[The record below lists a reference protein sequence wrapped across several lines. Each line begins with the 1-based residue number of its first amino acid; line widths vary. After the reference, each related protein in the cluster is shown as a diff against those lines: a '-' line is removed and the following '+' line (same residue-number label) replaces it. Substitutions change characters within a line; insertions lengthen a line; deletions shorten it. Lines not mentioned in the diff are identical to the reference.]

1 MPYDLLLKGG
11 TVVDPAQ
18 ELNASRDVAIENGRI
33 AAIEPSISSDQA
45 RKVVDV
51 SGKYVTPGLVD
62 LHVHAYW
69 GSTYWGID
77 VDPVAART
85 GVITSVDAGSAGAYN
100 WRGFRRFHVE
110 RVKSRLVAYLN
121 ISSIG
126 LTHQTYEHANL
137 YYDDVDLAVQTAAQN
152 RDVVVGIK
160 VRLDQNTIGHN
171 GIVPMERARA
181 AADALGLPIM
191 VHIGV
196 APPPLREIV
205 ALMRPGDVL
214 THCFTG
220 HTNRIIENDE
230 KIRDDVKRAWDAGI
244 ILDVGHGAGSFS
256 YPVAEAMIRQGLLP
270 DCISTD
276 IHVSSIRGP
285 MYDMPTTLSKFINMG
300 MSVPEVVERATIN
313 PARAIHRDDALGTL
327 QLGRAADVA
336 VLELVDGDYEFK
348 DVNQVVRRG
357 TRRLFCRLAIC
368 DGSILDPE
376 EEGLPL

>member
-11 TVVDPAQ
+11 TVVDPSQ
-18 ELNASRDVAIENGRI
+18 GLNASRDVAIENGRI
-33 AAIEPSISSDQA
+33 AAIEPSISTEDA
-45 RKVVDV
+45 KHTVDV
-51 SGKYVTPGLVD
+51 SGRYVTPGLVD

-110 RVKSRLVAYLN
+110 RVRSRLVAYLN

-137 YYDDVDLAVQTAAQN
+137 YYDDVDLAVQTAAEN
-152 RDVVVGIK
+152 RDVIVGIK
-160 VRLDQNTIGHN
+160 VRLDHNTIGHN
-171 GIVPMERARA
+171 GIVPMDRARA
-181 AADALGLPIM
+181 AADALGLPVM

-196 APPPLREIV
+196 APPPLQEII
-205 ALMRPGDVL
+205 ARMRPGDVL

-220 HTNRIIENDE
+220 HTNRIIDKDE

-276 IHVSSIRGP
+276 IHVASIRGP
-285 MYDMPTTLSKFINMG
+285 MYDMPTTLSKFLNLG
-300 MSVPEVVERATIN
+300 MSVYEVVERSTIN
-313 PARAIHRDDALGTL
+313 PARAIHRADSLGSL
-327 QLGRAADVA
+327 EVGREADVA
-336 VLELVDGDYEFK
+336 VFELVEGDFEFK
-348 DVNQVVRRG
+348 DVNLVARRG
-357 TRRLFCRLAIC
+357 TKRLHCRL
-368 DGSILDPE
+368 SIKRGEVLDPE

>member
-18 ELNASRDVAIENGRI
+18 GLNAACDVAIENGRI
-33 AAIEPSISSDQA
+33 AALEPSIPAESAQ
-45 RKVVDV
+45 RVIDV
-51 SGKYVTPGLVD
+51 SGTYVTPGLVD

-85 GVITSVDAGSAGAYN
+85 GVITSVDAGSAGAYT

-110 RVKSRLVAYLN
+110 RVRSRLVAYLN

-137 YYDDVDLAVQTAAQN
+137 YYDDVDLAVHTAAEN
-152 RDVVVGIK
+152 RDVIVGIK
-160 VRLDQNTIGHN
+160 VRLDHNTIGHN
-171 GIVPMERARA
+171 GIVPMDRARA
-181 AADALGLPIM
+181 AADALGLPVM

-196 APPPLREIV
+196 APPPLQEIV
-205 ALMRPGDVL
+205 ARMRPGDVL

-220 HTNRIIENDE
+220 HSNRIIDKDE

-256 YPVAEAMIRQGLLP
+256 YPVAEAMVRQGLLP

-276 IHVSSIRGP
+276 IHVASIRGP
-285 MYDMPTTLSKFINMG
+285 MYDMPTTLSKFLNLG
-300 MSVPEVVERATIN
+300 MSVYEVVERATIN
-313 PARAIHRDDALGTL
+313 PARAIHRADTLGSL
-327 QLGRAADVA
+327 EIGREADVA
-336 VLELVDGDYEFK
+336 VFELVEGSFEFK
-348 DVNQVVRRG
+348 DVDLVARRG
-357 TRRLFCRLAIC
+357 TKRLYCRLSIK
-368 DGSILDPE
+368 GGQILDPE

>member
-11 TVVDPAQ
+11 TVIDPSRQLSAT
-18 ELNASRDVAIENGRI
+18 RDVAIQDGRI
-33 AAIEPSISSDQA
+33 AAVEPSIATDQA
-45 RKVVDV
+45 SKVVDV

-69 GSTYWGID
+69 GSTYWGVD

-110 RVKSRLVAYLN
+110 RLKSRLVAYLN

-137 YYDDVDLAVQTAAQN
+137 YYDDVDLAVETASRN

-196 APPPLREIV
+196 APPPLKEIIPC
-205 ALMRPGDVL
+205 MRPGDVL

-220 HTNRIIENDE
+220 HTNRIVDKDE
-230 KIRDDVKRAWDAGI
+230 KIRDDVKRAWDSGI
-244 ILDVGHGAGSFS
+244 ILDVGHGGGSFS

-276 IHVSSIRGP
+276 IHVGSIRGP
-285 MYDMPTTLSKFINMG
+285 MYDMPTTLSKFLNLG
-300 MSVPEVVERATIN
+300 MSLSEVIERATIN
-313 PARAIHRDDALGTL
+313 PSRAIHRADSLGTL
-327 QLGRAADVA
+327 GVGREADVA
-336 VLELVDGDYEFK
+336 VFEIVEGDHEFK
-348 DVNQVVRRG
+348 DVNLMSRRG
-357 TRRLFCRLAIC
+357 SQRLFCRLAIRA
-368 DGSILDPE
+368 GAILDPE

>member
-11 TVVDPAQ
+11 TVVDPSQ
-18 ELNASRDVAIENGRI
+18 GLNASRDVAIENGRI
-33 AAIEPSISSDQA
+33 AAIEPSISTEDA
-45 RKVVDV
+45 KHTVDV
-51 SGKYVTPGLVD
+51 SGRYVTPGLVD

-137 YYDDVDLAVQTAAQN
+137 YYDDVDLAVQTAAEN
-152 RDVVVGIK
+152 RDVIVGIK
-160 VRLDQNTIGHN
+160 VRLDHNTIGHN
-171 GIVPMERARA
+171 GIVPMDRARA
-181 AADALGLPIM
+181 AADALGLPVM

-196 APPPLREIV
+196 APPPLQEII
-205 ALMRPGDVL
+205 ARMRPGDVL

-220 HTNRIIENDE
+220 HTNRIIDKDE

-256 YPVAEAMIRQGLLP
+256 YPVAEAMVRQGLLP

-276 IHVSSIRGP
+276 IHVASIRGP
-285 MYDMPTTLSKFINMG
+285 MYDMPTTLSKFLNLG
-300 MSVPEVVERATIN
+300 MSVYEVVERATIN
-313 PARAIHRDDALGTL
+313 PARAIHRADSLGSL
-327 QLGRAADVA
+327 EVGREADVA
-336 VLELVDGDYEFK
+336 VLELVEGDFEFK
-348 DVNQVVRRG
+348 DVDLVARRG
-357 TRRLFCRLAIC
+357 TKRLYCRLAIK
-368 DGSILDPE
+368 GGQILDPE